1 MQTKSVM
8 YEVYIWEDD
17 GLTLSLETDDYNK
30 VVSKCEHLSILGIE
44 YEALK
49 KTTELLDV

>member
-17 GLTLSLETDDYNK
+17 GLTLAMETEDYNK
-30 VVSKCEHLSILGIE
+30 VVSKCEHLNSIGIE
-44 YEALK
+44 YEALR
-49 KTTELLDV
+49 KTVELLDI